1 MSDEPSPEVVRA
13 VMSAMGRKTS
23 AAKKESGRKNAAK
36 ATAAS
41 QTPEARENRR
51 RAQVER
57 WERVRAAR
65 AAVSVE
71 DGATTEKV

>member
-1 MSDEPSPEVVRA
+1 MSEEPDAEMVRA
-13 VMSAMGRKTS
+13 VMSSLGRRTS
-23 AAKKESGRKNAAK
+23 ERKKASGKVNTAK

-57 WERVRAAR
+57 WERWRAER
-65 AAVSVE
+65 E
-71 DGATTEKV
+71 NDGPAGD

>member
-1 MSDEPSPEVVRA
+1 MSQEPDAEMVRA
-13 VMSAMGRKTS
+13 VMSSLGRRTS
-23 AAKKESGRKNAAK
+23 EKKKASGLLNTKK

-57 WERVRAAR
+57 WERWRAEKQA
-65 AAVSVE
+65 
-71 DGATTEKV
+71 TEKQPGEAANG

>member
-1 MSDEPSPEVVRA
+1 MSDEPSPDVVRA

-23 AAKKESGRKNAAK
+23 AAKKESGKKNAAK

-51 RAQVER
+51 RAQIER
-57 WERVRAAR
+57 WDRVKAAK
-65 AAVSVE
+65 AVINAE
-71 DGATTEKV
+71 DAETSEKV